1 MKYKCKK
8 AAPGLTLGKVYTEH
22 FKYPNPFNAWVRNDN
37 GVVTSYPRKDFFN
50 VIED

>member
-8 AAPGLTLGKVYTEH
+8 AAPGLTLGKEYMEH
-22 FKYPNPFNAWVRNDN
+22 FKYPNPFNACVWNDN
-37 GVVTSYPRKDFFN
+37 RQPEHFPRKEFFK